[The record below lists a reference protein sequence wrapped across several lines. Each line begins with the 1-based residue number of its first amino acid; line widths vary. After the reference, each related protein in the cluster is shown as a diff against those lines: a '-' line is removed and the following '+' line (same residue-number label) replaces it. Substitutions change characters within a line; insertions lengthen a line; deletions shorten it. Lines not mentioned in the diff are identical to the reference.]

1 MKEGTVTKL
10 VGGKYSVRTKEG
22 DISIVIPRG
31 KLRHKGVSPKV
42 GDTVTFDQTT
52 MYDVLKRRN
61 DFERPPIANVDQA
74 VIVNSTVRPDFSP
87 YLLDR
92 FLIIV
97 EMSEVEAHIVLN
109 KSDLVDEKTLS
120 EMKSILDYYAQY
132 YPVHIV
138 NKFDTAS
145 LETLKRSFDDVTSV
159 LAGQSGAGKSS
170 LLNAMDASLT
180 LKTGEV
186 SKALNRGKHTTRHVE
201 LLPLSR
207 GLVADTPGFSKLSL
221 NAIDKEH
228 LRDAFPEFIERQDA
242 CKFRQCQHI
251 NEPGCVVKDAVQT
264 GVILK
269 TRYESYQRIHEELT
283 NKKTRY

>member
-10 VGGKYSVRTKEG
+10 VGGKYSVRTLNGETF
-22 DISIVIPRG
+22 IVIPRG
-31 KLRHKGVSPKV
+31 KMRHKGISPKA
-42 GDTVTFDQTT
+42 GDKVTFDDKT
-52 MYDVLKRRN
+52 MYDVLKRKN
-61 DFERPPIANVDQA
+61 DFSRPPIANVDQV
-74 VIVNSTVRPDFSP
+74 VIVNSTLRPDFSP

-97 EMSEVEAHIVLN
+97 ENSGAEARIVLN
-109 KSDLVDEKTLS
+109 KSDLVDTPTLDAMR
-120 EMKSILDYYAQY
+120 ETLAYYERY

-138 NKFDTAS
+138 NKFDKDS
-145 LETLKRSFDDVTSV
+145 LETLKRSFDGATSV

-201 LLPLSR
+201 LMPLSK

-221 NAIDKEH
+221 DAIEAKE
-228 LRDAFPEFIERQDA
+228 LRNAFPDFTERQDG

-251 NEPGCVVKDAVQT
+251 NEPGCAIKSAVES
-264 GVILK
+264 GDILK
-269 TRYESYQRIHEELT
+269 TRYDSYLRIHEELI
-283 NKKTRY
+283 NKKPRY